1 VANRPFLSALIILLG
16 LVMICAGYGYTVN
29 RVSVMNYGEPGQKAT
44 VHVSP
49 IRDMDKRRL
58 KHDSLLM
65 PHDSILKKSNL
76 EPIPNDLTGVVQS
89 SPKSTKVVPT
99 SFFFPA
105 IILLSGT
112 VLCAAGA
119 IALIHRRRG
128 IGTN

>member
-1 VANRPFLSALIILLG
+1 
-16 LVMICAGYGYTVN
+16 
-29 RVSVMNYGEPGQKAT
+29 
-44 VHVSP
+44 
-49 IRDMDKRRL
+49 MDKRRL